1 MTPAG
6 KSVGAGMPRSEQ
18 TEPDSSPRSGNQLSR
33 AEMGPVQ
40 IHSQE
45 GRGDAPHPDRR
56 EAPPPGYPLRSLLT
70 DLSSVQSLS
79 RVRLFATP
87 WTAARQASLSI
98 TNSRSLLKLMSIES
112 VMPSNHLILCRP
124 LLLPLSIFLSTGVF
138 SELGTKAPLH
148 LRHILHRV
156 TAEKTL
162 GVWVHGAYKQANVE
176 TREQWAGEAGSATP
190 EPMRAPAGSSGP
202 PTKGVTAVRMSPSR
216 PGGKY
221 ASLHLTYA
229 ARTSLRGKWPHTTR
243 SSTLMEAGLSSVN
256 KRR

>member
-1 MTPAG
+1 MTPHIQTEGRHPLPDTLYAPSSQT
-6 KSVGAGMPRSEQ
+6 SVQFSRSVVSDSLRPHGLQHARPPCPSPTPGACSNSCPRS
-18 TEPDSSPRSGNQLSR
+18 
-33 AEMGPVQ
+33 V
-40 IHSQE
+40 I
-45 GRGDAPHPDRR
+45 
-56 EAPPPGYPLRSLLT
+56 
-70 DLSSVQSLS
+70 
-79 RVRLFATP
+79 
-87 WTAARQASLSI
+87 
-98 TNSRSLLKLMSIES
+98 
-112 VMPSNHLILCRP
+112 PSNHLILCRP

-221 ASLHLTYA
+221 ASLRLTYA